1 MTVAAGVV
9 PDSEGAEASLQDVLA
24 AALDANREMAR
35 LAAELREENGRL
47 REENARLRAEGAEQ
61 AAELERL
68 RADLAVLQRMV
79 FGRSSERA
87 RPEPSADGGDA
98 GQGRDLRGS
107 GTGGK
112 KRGPG
117 ARAGRRDYSHLP
129 RVEVVWDFGGGGYC
143 CPECGTP
150 FTGLG
155 SDHVAEQLDWLVIVR
170 VRADCRRRYRRACS
184 CRVPATVTAPGPPK
198 AIGKGLFTNAFIAM
212 LFTERFVAGRSMNSL
227 VTGLARHGADVAP
240 GTLAGACAQAG
251 ALLAPLED
259 AITARSRRS
268 WHLHADETTWRV
280 FAPRDGDGPARWWLW
295 VFLGADTAC
304 FVMDATRS
312 GAVLARHAGIDEKT
326 GQLTPDDD
334 DGGPRRLVIS
344 SDFYAVYQSA
354 GKKAG
359 GLVNLYCWAHIRRYF
374 VRAGDANPAQLGYWT
389 AAWLERVRD
398 LYATH
403 AQLMT
408 AWAQAAAPAPR
419 EAAAAAARLEEAG
432 AAWDEAITVIDEARK
447 KQMTAPGLQEP
458 AKKALA
464 TLDREWD
471 GLAAHRDYPMIGLDN
486 NPAERA
492 LRRPVVTRKNAYGSR
507 NEDAARLAAR
517 IWTVT
522 ATAQMAG
529 LNVIAYLTAYLDEC
543 GRNHG
548 KPLAG
553 PDLERFLPWHAGP
566 GDLRAWAQPPPP
578 G

>member
-1 MTVAAGVV
+1 
-9 PDSEGAEASLQDVLA
+9 
-24 AALDANREMAR
+24 
-35 LAAELREENGRL
+35 
-47 REENARLRAEGAEQ
+47 
-61 AAELERL
+61 
-68 RADLAVLQRMV
+68 
-79 FGRSSERA
+79 
-87 RPEPSADGGDA
+87 
-98 GQGRDLRGS
+98 
-107 GTGGK
+107 
-112 KRGPG
+112 
-117 ARAGRRDYSHLP
+117 
-129 RVEVVWDFGGGGYC
+129 
-143 CPECGTP
+143 
-150 FTGLG
+150 
-155 SDHVAEQLDWLVIVR
+155 
-170 VRADCRRRYRRACS
+170 
-184 CRVPATVTAPGPPK
+184 
-198 AIGKGLFTNAFIAM
+198 M
-212 LFTERFVAGRSMNSL
+212 LFTERYVAGRSMNSL

-259 AITARSRRS
+259 AITARSRQS
-268 WHLHADETTWRV
+268 WHLHAGETTWRV

-334 DGGPRRLVIS
+334 DGEPRRLVIS

-359 GLVNLYCWAHIRRYF
+359 GLVNLYCWAHIPRYF

-389 AAWLERVRD
+389 AAWLELIRD

-403 AQLMT
+403 GQLMT

-432 AAWDEAITVIDEARK
+432 AAWDEAISVIDEARK

-529 LNVIAYLTAYLDEC
+529 LNVLTYLTAYLDEC

-548 KPLAG
+548 KPLTG

-566 GDLRAWAQPPPP
+566 RNLRAWAQPPPP